1 MVINNMIYPLFSVV
15 GIEVEYMIV
24 DKASLD
30 IRPIADEV
38 IKAIAGHYTN
48 EIECGPIAINNELA
62 LHVLELK
69 TNGPAPSI
77 NGLDKVFQIEI
88 DHLNRVLE
96 GFNAQLMPGGTHPW
110 MDPMNGVKLWPH
122 GNRSIYETY
131 DRIFDCRGHGWSNL
145 QSIHIN
151 LPFANDEEFSKLHNA
166 IRLLIP
172 LIPALCAS
180 TPFIEGKKGA
190 ALCMRLMHYG
200 KNQIKI
206 PMISGQVIPEFIRS
220 HMEYVDK
227 ILNPMYRAIASEDPQ
242 QILHEEWLNSRGAI
256 ARFERNAI
264 EIRVVDSQE
273 CAVADL
279 AIAGAIERAIR
290 YLIQESDA
298 YLTDPLD
305 TTLLRQIYDAS
316 IREGF
321 SVEVNEKSFL
331 AQFNLGRHRSLT
343 LRQIWEHL
351 MTKSMSALDHP
362 YQVVLENRLSEG
374 SLAER
379 LIKAVG
385 KPVTA
390 VGLKQIYSLLCECL
404 KQNAP
409 FTAEFSRSFPT
420 RVLL

>member
-1 MVINNMIYPLFSVV
+1 MVINNMIYPIFSVLGV
-15 GIEVEYMIV
+15 EIEYMIV

-30 IRPIADEV
+30 IRPIADEA
-38 IKAIAGHYTN
+38 IKNIAGEYTN
-48 EIECGPIAINNELA
+48 EIERGAIAINNELA

-69 TNGPAPSI
+69 TNGPTSSI
-77 NGLDKVFQIEI
+77 NGLDKAFQTEI
-88 DHLNRVLE
+88 NHLNRVLE
-96 GFNAQLMPGGTHPW
+96 GFNAQLMPGGAHPW
-110 MDPMNGVKLWPH
+110 MDPMSGVKLWPH

-206 PMISGQVIPEFIRS
+206 PLISGQVIPEFIRS
-220 HMEYVDK
+220 HSEYLDT
-227 ILNPMYRAIASEDPQ
+227 ILNPMYRAIAPEDPQ
-242 QILHEEWLNSRGAI
+242 QILQEEWLNSRGAI

-290 YLIQESDA
+290 YLIEESDA
-298 YLTDPLD
+298 YLMSPLE

-321 SVEVNEKSFL
+321 SVVVDERSFL
-331 AQFNLGRHRSLT
+331 AQFNLGQHRSLT

-351 MTKSMSALDHP
+351 MTKSIGVLDHS

-385 KPVTA
+385 KPVTSA
-390 VGLKQIYSLLCECL
+390 GLKRIYGLLCECL
-404 KQNAP
+404 KENVVFIAKP
-409 FTAEFSRSFPT
+409 
-420 RVLL
+420 V